1 MSINFLSIF
10 SELNCFAYA
19 QIHVRVAYLFLIHLT
34 EPLIKNILIEIRRR
48 EIRNLLSLKLA
59 QNEIYAKTK
68 QTGYL
73 FFQKNFKEQ
82 YKKQLAGQVVN
93 IYSGKFV

>member
-19 QIHVRVAYLFLIHLT
+19 EIHVRVAYLFFIHPI

-48 EIRNLLSLKLA
+48 EIRNLLSLKSA

-73 FFQKNFKEQ
+73 FSQKK
-82 YKKQLAGQVVN
+82 L
-93 IYSGKFV
+93 